1 MKNNLP
7 VTDKEISLNADA
19 VILSTTDKKGIITY
33 INQDFIDISGFSED
47 ELMNK
52 NHNIVRHPDIPPAAF
67 ADLWNTIKSGSSW
80 MGIVKNRCKNGDYYW
95 VDAFA
100 TPIAHNGEI
109 CEYQSVRV
117 RPAPER
123 VTRAEKTYR
132 QINSGKRITALRRS
146 LSLQLQVL
154 LLSLTS
160 LLPLIALLLLVKT
173 PPAEFIGGAT
183 FLSIILIFTGSTLLL
198 RPFNKAVKR
207 AKEVVDNPLMRYIYT
222 GRTDDVGQLELAL
235 KMTISERDAIVGRMS
250 DILKNLGK
258 AATTTATT
266 ANQTSQGMDS
276 QKEQLTSVVTA
287 MTEMTVTVQNIANST
302 SAAAAAAKQGKK
314 QATNG
319 AQEVAG
325 LMKSITDMASETEH
339 VTQVINQLGES
350 SKGIGNVL
358 DVIKGIAEQT
368 NLLALNAAIE
378 AARAGEQGRGFAVV
392 ADEVRTLAV
401 RTQEAT
407 KEIQS
412 MIEQLQQEAVQAVK
426 AMKIE
431 HSIAEMSVKKGEH
444 TYCIFKT
451 ITEAVT
457 EIDQMN
463 TMIAVAVGEQSAVA
477 EEVSCNLNNVNLVA
491 DEVSTGANSTA
502 QIISALVKE
511 MDHTERLVKQFS
523 KKH

>member
-7 VTDKEISLNADA
+7 VTDKEIPLTAET
-19 VILSTTDKKGIITY
+19 VILSTTDKKGTITY

-52 NHNIVRHPDIPPAAF
+52 NHNIVRHPDMPPAAF
-67 ADLWNTIKSGSSW
+67 EDLWNTIKSGSSW

-100 TPIAHNGEI
+100 TPISQQGEI

-117 RPAPER
+117 RPTAER
-123 VTRAEKTYR
+123 VKRAEKSYH
-132 QINSGKRITALRRS
+132 QINNGKRVTALRKS
-146 LSLQLQVL
+146 PPLQLQVL

-160 LLPLIALLLLVKT
+160 LLPLIAVLLLVET
-173 PPAEFIGGAT
+173 PMAELTGGAIL
-183 FLSIILIFTGSTLLL
+183 LSILLAAAGSTLLL

-235 KMTISERDAIVGRMS
+235 KMTLSERDAIVGRMS
-250 DILKNLGK
+250 DILKNLGE
-258 AATTTATT
+258 AAKTTVTT
-266 ANQTSQGMDS
+266 ANQTSQGMES
-276 QKEQLTSVVTA
+276 QKEQLSSVVTA
-287 MTEMTVTVQNIANST
+287 MTEMTATVQEIASST
-302 SAAAAAAKQGKK
+302 SAAATAAKQGKE

-319 AQEVAG
+319 AKEMAE
-325 LMKSITDMASETEH
+325 LMKSITEMASETEH
-339 VTQVINQLGES
+339 ASQAINQLGGS
-350 SKGIGNVL
+350 SKDIGNVL

-401 RTQEAT
+401 RTQDAT
-407 KEIQS
+407 KEIQC
-412 MIEQLQQEAVQAVK
+412 MIEKLQQEAEQAVN
-426 AMKIE
+426 AMKLE
-431 HSIAEMSVKKGEH
+431 YSIAEMSVKRVEH
-444 TYCIFKT
+444 TRSTFKT
-451 ITEAVT
+451 IAEAVT

-463 TMIAVAVGEQSAVA
+463 TMIAVAVEEQSSVA
-477 EEVSCNLNNVNLVA
+477 EEVSRNLNSVNLVT
-491 DEVSTGANSTA
+491 DKVTTGANFTA
-502 QIISALVKE
+502 QVISELVKE
-511 MDHTERLVKQFS
+511 MGHTERLVQQFN
-523 KKH
+523 KTH